1 VNSKAILLVDDSEDD
16 VFFMQRALKSA
27 AISNPVMVVDDG
39 QKAID
44 YLAGTGQFGDR
55 AAFPLPGLI
64 FLDLKMPGRKGLEV
78 LEWIRQQD
86 SLRHIVVV
94 ILTSSQEPSD
104 LRNAYRLGANS
115 FLVKPSTTEQLN
127 ELAGAIKTYWLQF
140 NVFDPN

>member
-127 ELAGAIKTYWLQF
+127 ELAGAIKAYWLQF
-140 NVFDPN
+140 NVFDTN